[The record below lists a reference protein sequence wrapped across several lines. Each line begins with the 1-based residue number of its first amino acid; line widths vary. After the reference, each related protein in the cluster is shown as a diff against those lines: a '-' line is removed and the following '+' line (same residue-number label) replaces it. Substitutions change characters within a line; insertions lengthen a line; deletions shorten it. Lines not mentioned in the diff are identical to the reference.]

1 MPPRHVLKVVAT
13 LLAVAGGGGILAAC
27 TAKSEAKPPGP
38 SGAAPAPTPASAPS
52 PPAPDSLDGTLTSQ
66 GIDLKGLDEG
76 QKRWLGELIEKYQS
90 PCGKPHSLLTSLK
103 SDSKCKRSVYAARY
117 LVNLLRSGLLK
128 SEAEEYYEMRFVTPE
143 TAKCDLT
150 GIPARGAPSAPVTL
164 CEFSDFQCPH
174 CKQMEPLLA
183 RLLEDF
189 RGQVKLYYKNFPL
202 TKLHPDARDAAAAA
216 VAAGNQGK
224 FWQMHD
230 TLFSHQESL
239 SAADLEKYA
248 TDLKLDV
255 KRWKAD
261 LVAARDQVDRERA
274 EGEKFEISGTPTI
287 YINGRKF
294 KQQAG
299 PLRYE
304 DLKDWV
310 EEELSR

>member
-1 MPPRHVLKVVAT
+1 M
-13 LLAVAGGGGILAAC
+13 LAAC
-27 TAKSEAKPPGP
+27 DAKSEAKPPAP
-38 SGAAPAPTPASAPS
+38 SASPSAAPAPSA
-52 PPAPDSLDGTLTSQ
+52 AAADSLDGILTGQ

-76 QKRWLGELIEKYQS
+76 QKRWLGELVEKYQS

-103 SDSKCKRSVYAARY
+103 TDPKCKRSIFAARY
-117 LVNLLRSGLLK
+117 LANLLRSGLLK
-128 SEAEEYYEMRFVTPE
+128 SEAEEYYETRFVTPE

-150 GIPARGAPSAPVTL
+150 GVPVRGAPNAPVSL

-174 CKQMEPLLA
+174 CKLMEPLLA

-202 TKLHPDARDAAAAA
+202 SKLHPDARDAAAAA

-230 TLFSHQESL
+230 TLFNHQDSL

-248 TDLKLDV
+248 TELKLDL

-261 LVAARDQVDRERA
+261 LVAAREQVDRDRA
-274 EGEKFEISGTPTI
+274 EGEKFEIAGTPTL

-294 KQQAG
+294 KQAG

>member
-1 MPPRHVLKVVAT
+1 MPPRPVLKVVAT
-13 LLAVAGGGGILAAC
+13 LLVVAGGGTFTAC
-27 TAKSEAKPPGP
+27 TTKSEAKPNGP
-38 SGAAPAPTPASAPS
+38 AS
-52 PPAPDSLDGTLTSQ
+52 PPASPAPPPSSAPPAADSLEGILSSQ

-76 QKRWLGELIEKYQS
+76 QKRWLSELTEKYQS

-103 SDSKCKRSVYAARY
+103 SDTKCKRSVYATRY
-117 LVNLLRSGLLK
+117 LVTLLRSGLLK

-143 TAKCDLT
+143 TGKCDVASA
-150 GIPARGAPSAPVTL
+150 PVRGTPTAPVTL

-174 CKQMEPLLA
+174 CKLMEPLLA

-189 RGQVKLYYKNFPL
+189 RGQVKLYYKNYPI
-202 TKLHPDARDAAAAA
+202 TKMHPDARDAAAAA
-216 VAAGNQGK
+216 LAAGNQGK

-230 TLFSHQESL
+230 TLFNHQDSL
-239 SAADLEKYA
+239 SAADLERYA
-248 TDLKLDV
+248 NELSLDL

-261 LVAARDQVDRERA
+261 LVAARDQVDRDRA
-274 EGEKFEISGTPTI
+274 EGEKLDINGTPTL

-294 KQQAG
+294 KQAG

>member
-1 MPPRHVLKVVAT
+1 M
-13 LLAVAGGGGILAAC
+13 LAAC
-27 TAKSEAKPPGP
+27 TTKSEAKPPGP
-38 SGAAPAPTPASAPS
+38 SAPAPVPVSAPTPTSAPS
-52 PPAPDSLDGTLTSQ
+52 PSAPDSFDGTLTSQ

-76 QKRWLGELIEKYQS
+76 QKRWLGELVEKYQS

-103 SDSKCKRSVYAARY
+103 SDPKCKRSVYATRY
-117 LVNLLRSGLLK
+117 LVTLLRSGLLK
-128 SEAEEYYEMRFVTPE
+128 SEAEEAYEMRFVTPE

-150 GIPARGAPSAPVTL
+150 NIPVRGAPTAPVTL

-189 RGQVKLYYKNFPL
+189 RGQVRLYYKNFPL
-202 TKLHPDARDAAAAA
+202 TKVHADARDAAAAA

-230 TLFSHQESL
+230 TLFNHQDSL

-248 TDLKLDV
+248 TELKLDI

-261 LVAARDQVDRERA
+261 LVAAREQVDRERA
-274 EGEKFEISGTPTI
+274 EGEKFEINGTPTL

-294 KQQAG
+294 KQMG